1 MAVSNTLTSII
12 PTIFAQGLV
21 ALRNRCVMPSLIN
34 NSYSTN
40 AMEKGQV
47 ISIPIPSD
55 IVTNDVVPGPYAPD
69 SGNVAPSVAQIT
81 LSNWREAAFTLN
93 EQEIGQIVAGYPSR
107 QVTAAIS
114 SLADYVNGTIFAKY
128 VKINTMVG
136 SPGTDPFATVVDSA
150 VDAKEA
156 LTLYK
161 CPLGDRRLVID
172 TKAMGNALKL
182 SAFAYILNSNDPGV
196 MKEGDMGRKYGFN
209 WFEDQQVPRHV
220 AGTITTGLA
229 VKAGASNAAGSI
241 TFIATTAASTGACN
255 LKVGDVLAVAGHNRT
270 YALTSTA
277 VQASAASDV
286 TININYPGLEF
297 ALVGSEAITVKA
309 SHRVNLAFHADCFGF
324 ASRTLA
330 PIAGAEPNP
339 YSYELA
345 DPVSG
350 LTLRLQ
356 VREEFHRIRWA
367 FDLLWGVDVVRPDL
381 GLRLAGA

>member
-1 MAVSNTLTSII
+1 MAVSNSLAGII
-12 PTIFAQGLV
+12 PTIFAQGLS

-40 AMEKGQV
+40 AQEKGQV

-69 SGNVAPSVAQIT
+69 SGNTTPSVASIT

-93 EQEIGQIVAGYPSR
+93 EQEIGQIVAGFPSR

-114 SLADYVNGTIFAKY
+114 SLADYINGTIFAKY
-128 VKINTMVG
+128 TKINNYVG
-136 SPGTDPFATVVDSA
+136 SPGTSPFVSAVDVA
-150 VDAKEA
+150 VDAKEK
-156 LTLYK
+156 LTQFKTPYA
-161 CPLGDRRLVID
+161 DRRMVLD
-172 TKAMGNALKL
+172 TIGMGNALKL
-182 SAFAYILNSNDPGV
+182 GAFAYILNSNDPDV
-196 MKEGDMGRKYGFN
+196 MKEGDMGRKYGFQ
-209 WFEDQQVPRHV
+209 WYEDQQVPRHI
-220 AGTITTGLA
+220 AGTITTGLIA
-229 VKAGASNAAGSI
+229 KAATGVAAGLY
-241 TFIATTAASTGACN
+241 TFVGTTAASTGACN
-255 LKVGDVLAVAGHNRT
+255 LKVGDIISIAGHNRT
-270 YALTSTA
+270 YALTATSI
-277 VQASAASDV
+277 QASAASDV
-286 TININYPGLEF
+286 ALTFNAPLEF
-297 ALVGSEAITVKA
+297 ALVGSEAVTVAA

-339 YSYELA
+339 YTYEMA

-367 FDLLWGVDVVRPDL
+367 FDCLWGVDVVRPDL
-381 GLRLAGA
+381 GTRLAGA

>member
-1 MAVSNTLTSII
+1 MAVSNSLAAII
-12 PTIFAQGLV
+12 PTVFAQGLS
-21 ALRNRCVMPSLIN
+21 ALRNRCVMPALVN

-47 ISIPIPSD
+47 ITVPIPSD

-69 SGNVAPSVAQIT
+69 SGNVAPSVAQIS
-81 LSNWREAAFTLN
+81 LDNWREAAFTLN
-93 EQEIGQIVAGYPSR
+93 EQEIVQIVSGYPSR

-114 SLADYVNGTIFAKY
+114 ALADYVNGTIFAKY
-128 VKINTMVG
+128 TKINNVVG
-136 SPGTDPFATVVDSA
+136 SAGTDPFATAVDAA
-150 VDAKEA
+150 VDAKER
-156 LTLYK
+156 LTLFK
-161 CPLGDRRLVID
+161 TPLGDRRMVLD
-172 TKAMGNALKL
+172 TNAMGKALKL
-182 SAFAYILNSNDPGV
+182 GAFSYMLNSNDPNV
-196 MKEGDMGRKYGFN
+196 MREGDIGRKYGFE
-209 WFEDQQVPRHV
+209 WYEDQQVPRHV

-229 VKAGASNAAGSI
+229 AKAATAVAAGAK
-241 TFIATTAASTGACN
+241 TFVATTAATTGACN
-255 LKVGDVLAVAGHNRT
+255 LKIGDVLNIAGHNRT
-270 YALTSTA
+270 YALLNTA
-277 VQASAASDV
+277 VQAAAASDV
-286 TININYPGLEF
+286 TLTFNAPLEI
-297 ALVGSEAITVKA
+297 ALTGGEAITVTA

-339 YSYELA
+339 YSYEVA

-381 GLRLAGA
+381 GLRLMGA

>member
-1 MAVSNTLTSII
+1 MAVSNSLSAII
-12 PTIFAQGLV
+12 PTVFAQGLN
-21 ALRNRCVMPSLIN
+21 ALRNRCVMPALIN

-69 SGNVAPSVAQIT
+69 SGNVAPTVAQIT
-81 LSNWREAAFTLN
+81 LNNWREAAFTLN
-93 EQEIGQIVAGYPSR
+93 EQEIGNIVNGYASR

-114 SLADYVNGTIFAKY
+114 SLADYVNSTIFAKY
-128 VKINTMVG
+128 TKINNIVG
-136 SPGTDPFATVVDSA
+136 SAGTDPFVSAVDAA
-150 VDAKEA
+150 VDAKEK
-156 LTLYK
+156 LTQFK
-161 CPLGDRRLVID
+161 TPLGDRRMVLDIN
-172 TKAMGNALKL
+172 AMGKALKL
-182 SAFAYILNSNDPGV
+182 GAFSYMLNSNDPNV
-196 MKEGDMGRKYGFN
+196 MREGDIGRKYGFE

-229 VKAGASNAAGSI
+229 VKVGGGGGTQGAY
-241 TFIATTAASTGACN
+241 TFTATTAATTGACS
-255 LKVGDVLAVAGHNRT
+255 LKVGDVLAIAGHTRT
-270 YALTSTA
+270 YALTAAA
-277 VQASAASDV
+277 VQASASTDV
-286 TININYPGLEF
+286 TLTFNAPLEA
-297 ALVGSEAITVKA
+297 ALAGSEAITVTA

-339 YSYELA
+339 YSMDLA

-356 VREEFHRIRWA
+356 VREEFHRVRWA

-381 GLRLAGA
+381 GARLMGA